1 MTQTREAH
9 LVPKHVNLFVF
20 DLWLG
25 CCWHGAQ
32 TEEGEIASSMR
43 SEDRLC
49 SALQTR
55 IAECQSVLQ
64 QLLAVEQECQQHATR
79 QAAEHHGRAQDMTT
93 LEKKSIQYKQVR

>member
-1 MTQTREAH
+1 
-9 LVPKHVNLFVF
+9 
-20 DLWLG
+20 
-25 CCWHGAQ
+25 
-32 TEEGEIASSMR
+32 MR